1 VKIPRLREWREA
13 MGETQLTL
21 AERSGVA
28 EHTISRIEQG
38 YGARPN
44 TAKKLADALDVS
56 VMDLM
61 ESPPVLAGKA
71 EAPEAG
77 PPAFE
82 AGDVVASIPYDEST
96 PSEAIGDAVAAA
108 FKEARGRVPD
118 GVGRPRPRAGLA
130 LRRGVLLLL
139 RFRHPLPGPH
149 ALQGVGVRFP
159 RLRRRGSVDD
169 REDPPVRGGDFS
181 NRVEFLCALVLT
193 SYTVEDETSTETG
206 DNG

>member
-1 VKIPRLREWREA
+1 MKIPRLREWREA

-96 PSEAIGDAVAAA
+96 PSGAIGDAVAAA

-118 GVGRPRPRAGLA
+118 GVGLVVDINDARGTVEVSVKQRVEWRPVESAK
-130 LRRGVLLLL
+130 RRGKGA
-139 RFRHPLPGPH
+139 PKE
-149 ALQGVGVRFP
+149 P
-159 RLRRRGSVDD
+159 R
-169 REDPPVRGGDFS
+169 
-181 NRVEFLCALVLT
+181 RVI
-193 SYTVEDETSTETG
+193 
-206 DNG
+206 